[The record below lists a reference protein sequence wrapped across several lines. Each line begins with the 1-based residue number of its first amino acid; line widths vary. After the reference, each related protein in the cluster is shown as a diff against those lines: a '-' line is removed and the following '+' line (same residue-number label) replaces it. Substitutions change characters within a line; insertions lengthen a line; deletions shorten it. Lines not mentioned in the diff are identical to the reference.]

1 MHVKDIQAVPVVD
14 DQGVIVSTLSTSDT
28 KGLDAN
34 NITKCLLPVIG
45 SRTMLLFSLL
55 RWY

>member
-45 SRTMLLFSLL
+45 SHAMLLLSLL
-55 RWY
+55 PWY